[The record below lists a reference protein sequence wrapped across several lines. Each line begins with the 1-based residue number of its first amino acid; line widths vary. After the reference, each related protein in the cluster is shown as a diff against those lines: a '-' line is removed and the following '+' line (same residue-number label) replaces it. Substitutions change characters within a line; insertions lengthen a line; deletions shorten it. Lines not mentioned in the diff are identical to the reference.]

1 MSELITAT
9 ENFVLHLFKEKLNYT
24 FLYHNYT
31 HTKRVYRSINEII
44 EHTELSEEDI
54 LILKISALLHDTG
67 YTVSIVEHET
77 ESVKIATSFLQSQQV
92 APERIERIAAC
103 IMATK
108 FDTKPNSLLGEL
120 IRDADSSHFGKKY
133 FSETSEF
140 LRHEYK
146 LQKLHN
152 YSASEWRDI
161 NINVLIE
168 QHQFYS
174 KYALEVWQPKKE
186 KHLAALLLEKKNDK
200 KKLTVEKQKAKLKNE
215 AKGDE
220 PERGIQT
227 FYRVALKN
235 HIKLSD
241 IADTKANILLS
252 VNAIIISVVLAN
264 LLSKLDK
271 NPFLVFPTAVFIVS
285 STITMILAVIAT
297 RPNVTSG
304 QFTRE
309 DVKNKKVNLTFFGNF
324 HKMKLSEF
332 QWAIEELIKDKDYLY
347 SSFTKD
353 LYFLGKVLNRK
364 YTILRITYTI
374 FVIGI
379 IVSILAFTIS
389 FHYSEMP
396 ANIIIS

>member
-1 MSELITAT
+1 MSELIAAT
-9 ENFVLHLFKEKLNYT
+9 EDFVLHLFKEKLDYT

-31 HTKRVYRSINEII
+31 HTNRVYRSINEII

-67 YTVSIVEHET
+67 YTVSTVEHET

-92 APERIERIAAC
+92 TPERIERIAAC

-108 FDTKPNSLLGEL
+108 FNTKPNNMLGEL

-133 FSETSEF
+133 FLETSEF

-161 NINVLIE
+161 NIKVLIE

-174 KYALEVWQPKKE
+174 KYALETWQPKKE
-186 KHLAALLLEKKNDK
+186 KHLAALLIEKKNDK
-200 KKLTVEKQKAKLKNE
+200 KKLAVEKLKAKLKNE

-271 NPFLVFPTAVFIVS
+271 NPFLVLPTAVFIVS

-389 FHYSEMP
+389 FNYSEIP
-396 ANIIIS
+396 TDVIVS